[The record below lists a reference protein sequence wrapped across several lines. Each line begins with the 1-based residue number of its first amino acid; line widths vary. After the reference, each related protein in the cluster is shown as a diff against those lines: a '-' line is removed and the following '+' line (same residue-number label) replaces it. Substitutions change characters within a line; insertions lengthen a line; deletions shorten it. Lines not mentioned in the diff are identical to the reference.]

1 MIGQLGNFLDHFLD
15 LILRYGIRKARCFD
29 FEETFLQHKLAVVK
43 VCILL
48 QQVLQVEGISVL
60 ADLGRKKGLVPS
72 GYCTSLSYCQD
83 GLKTTTSDGNNYYRL
98 TVIVISV
105 LSTNL
110 LSVLLNVI
118 HDIHKGFIG

>member
-1 MIGQLGNFLDHFLD
+1 MGNFLDHFLD
-15 LILRYGIRKARCFD
+15 LILRYGIGKTGCFD

-43 VCILL
+43 VGILL
-48 QQVLQVEGISVL
+48 QQVLQVEGIRVL
-60 ADLGRKKGLVPS
+60 ANLGRKKCLVPS

-83 GLKTTTSDGNNYYRL
+83 GLKTTTSDGNDYNRL

-110 LSVLLNVI
+110 LSILLNI
-118 HDIHKGFIG
+118 